1 VRRSM
6 ATQRRGSF
14 GSWTISTVRES
25 FDRMYDMGGDINQRD
40 CHSPK
45 RRDYGSYAHANAPKP
60 TRTMAEIK
68 SSVSMGA
75 RLAPFLKSR
84 GARNSTTSASR
95 TAPDEPSLPGR

>member
-1 VRRSM
+1 M
-6 ATQRRGSF
+6 ATQGRGSF
-14 GSWTISTVRES
+14 GSRMISTVRES

-68 SSVSMGA
+68 SSVSMGP
-75 RLAPFLKSR
+75 RLAPFKITR
-84 GARNSTTSASR
+84 GTQLNYVS
-95 TAPDEPSLPGR
+95 EPNGA